1 MLTKETLEVFDST
14 GTMMW
19 ISTENP
25 DFTYYNQAW
34 RHYSGWAMEGPVWKQ
49 GVHPSDRDRVVA
61 EYRAIFEKRE
71 TYSIQFRLQTPQG
84 DYRMFQ
90 DQGRPWYEQDGSFG
104 GFVGTVTAIECAPE
118 SVALPTQRRES
129 LSLAVR

>member
-25 DFTYYNQAW
+25 AFTYYNQAW
-34 RHYSGWAMEGPVWKQ
+34 RRYAGWAMEGEIWKQ

-71 TYSIQFRLQTPQG
+71 SYSIQLRLQTPQG
-84 DYRMFQ
+84 DYAWFH
-90 DQGRPWYEQDGSFG
+90 DQGKPWYEPDGSFG
-104 GFVGTVTAIECAPE
+104 GFIGTVTAVECRKDRAADQVQQRKTPS
-118 SVALPTQRRES
+118 SVSA
-129 LSLAVR
+129 